1 MAESD
6 CPHCKKLLRII
17 EKEEISYNR
26 CLESPNAA
34 KVLCYDCNLYLC
46 SKCNTSHPCTHK
58 ILYIDTTPALEIPQQ
73 VIECCGEPWGIAIN
87 KNGSKWA
94 VADLASNFCTLWLI
108 LSTTYKL
115 SELSNVIPS
124 GCLIHQSHHLCSQ
137 PTGDSDHYHYKCICG
152 GWSLLT
158 MYM

>member
-94 VADLASNFCTLWLI
+94 VADNSNHRI
-108 LSTTYKL
+108 YIY
-115 SELSNVIPS
+115 N
-124 GCLIHQSHHLCSQ
+124 G
-137 PTGDSDHYHYKCICG
+137 SDHYLQSVGCKGDGIG
-152 GWSLLT
+152 ELNTPKG
-158 MYM
+158 